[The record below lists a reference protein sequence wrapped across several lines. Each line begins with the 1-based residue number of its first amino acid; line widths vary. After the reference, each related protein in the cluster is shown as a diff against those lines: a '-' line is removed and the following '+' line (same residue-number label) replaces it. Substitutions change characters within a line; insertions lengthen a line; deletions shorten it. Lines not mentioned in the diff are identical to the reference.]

1 MEQEIINMLKEGE
14 LEVLTEREK
23 KVLFLRL
30 GLEDDMIKTLDEVAQ
45 ELNITRE
52 RVHQIEEKILRKLN
66 NRI

>member
-52 RVHQIEEKILRKLN
+52 RVHQIEEKALRKLN